1 MTYQSATIDLGVI
14 GPASREDDAPHLAAS
29 RRHWST
35 GRVRLW
41 WPAALLSATLVLLA
55 GAAATPAP
63 SWATDHLAVPA
74 GSRFALDA
82 TTLYAIDPPA
92 AGAARSL
99 SAYRLADGALR
110 WRIEWPAAAP
120 PMVWPDLLLMVHPR
134 SGAREG
140 SVTALDPRTGRAR
153 WTRTGS
159 VVGRAGDN
167 LVLRVDDR
175 LHSYDVRAGTRVA
188 SLPAAGRLP
197 RQVVG
202 DLLLL
207 WGAGAVVH
215 AYDLATLTRRW
226 STGVTGQWRGGVV
239 ACGRLLCLSRGD
251 KVLALDPATGRPV
264 WWTGWLAL
272 PEGGRVDLVAG
283 GPAWGER
290 LVLQASQPTGGRSWL
305 VDANDGAPV
314 VELRHWRPVRLPSHA
329 AATAGQP
336 EALLTRYLNRVTWFA
351 QVRAEPPG
359 IAVLGAIKG
368 GPQHDCRR
376 AEAYLACY
384 SRQMVRVWRL
394 RLP

>member
-1 MTYQSATIDLGVI
+1 MTYQPVTIDLGVI
-14 GPASREDDAPHLAAS
+14 GPASDQDDAPHLASS

-35 GRVRLW
+35 GRTRLW
-41 WPAALLSATLVLLA
+41 WPAALLSAALVLVA
-55 GAAATPAP
+55 GAAAPAR

-82 TTLYAIDPPA
+82 TTLYVIDPPV
-92 AGAARSL
+92 AGAVRTL
-99 SAYRLADGALR
+99 SAYRLADGAVR
-110 WRIEWPAAAP
+110 WRIDWPAAAP
-120 PMVWPDLLLMVHPR
+120 PMVWPDLLLRVTPR

-140 SVTALDPRTGRAR
+140 SVTALDPRTGRPR

-167 LVLRVDDR
+167 LVLRAGDR
-175 LHSYDVRAGTRVA
+175 LHSYDVRAGERVA
-188 SLPAAGRLP
+188 SLPAGAGSAP

-207 WGAGAVVH
+207 WGRGSVMH

-251 KVLALDPATGRPV
+251 KVLALDPATGRPA
-264 WWTGWLAL
+264 WWTGWLAV

-283 GPAWGER
+283 GPQWGER
-290 LVLQASQPTGGRSWL
+290 VVLHASQPTGGRSWL
-305 VDANDGAPV
+305 VDAHNGAPV
-314 VELRHWRPVRLPSHA
+314 VELRNWRPVRLPPHA
-329 AATAGQP
+329 ASPAAQP
-336 EALLTRYLNRVTWFA
+336 AALLTRYLNRVTWFA

-359 IAVLGAIKG
+359 ITVLGAVKG
-368 GPQHDCRR
+368 GPQRDCRR